1 MTSAFTPQE
10 RLASL
15 KVGAIAGA
23 TTLLVEILRLLG
35 QRAIAVG
42 WQGALELDLA
52 GLSGLTFLVSSLIA
66 GLSGFLFGVTY
77 RYAVRTDDNPQLKSG
92 VVGAFGLV
100 RGLAQVDVGS
110 AVAQN
115 FWPFLAAAMESLI
128 LFAIAALVL
137 DLGFRQDWLH
147 PFRSD

>member
-35 QRAIAVG
+35 QRTIAVG

-52 GLSGLTFLVSSLIA
+52 GLGGLTFLVSSLIA

-128 LFAIAALVL
+128 LFAIAVLVL
-137 DLGFRQDWLH
+137 DLGFRQDWLR